1 MHGAAINIISVSATQ
16 GGHNNVTTSWN
27 RASDDADRARQINNW
42 TEDAQHVSQVVGIQ
56 QAISEND
63 CSQIADCVERLHP
76 PVYYRHVLRG
86 NSPPQDQDILMF
98 GGKIPKQWMTYIQL
112 NGSPISSKY
121 PQSNPL
127 LLDPRA
133 QDQCSMWSKL
143 KNTSQKKTNL

>member
-1 MHGAAINIISVSATQ
+1 MLLLHETERQMMLTERGKSTTELRMRSMCHRLSAFNKQSAKMIAARLLTVS
-16 GGHNNVTTSWN
+16 
-27 RASDDADRARQINNW
+27 
-42 TEDAQHVSQVVGIQ
+42 
-56 QAISEND
+56 ND
-63 CSQIADCVERLHP
+63 LTP

-127 LLDPRA
+127 LLDPRT